1 MPESDLVRIEAEAQ
15 TGAWAVERGFG
26 PAASLHALGDPD
38 RPARVAR
45 VLEVDGPSL
54 VLGSSQPVD
63 LVDSERV
70 AAAGVAVA
78 RRRSG
83 GGAVYLDPGRQV
95 WVDLLV
101 PRGDRLWDDDVVR
114 AANWAGELWRAVA
127 ASLAGEPASVH
138 RGGSVGGRWGRLICF
153 AGLGPAEVTVGGRKV
168 VGISQRRSRDW
179 TRIQTMARIAPG
191 EGAPTPAPAPAVGAG
206 PGPCPDRGPGSG
218 AGAVLDEAAL
228 LALTEDGRSRGRAV
242 VAARSGALAA
252 GPGPVVEALLS
263 LLPS

>member
-1 MPESDLVRIEAEAQ
+1 MPESDLVRIEAEAR

-26 PAASLHALGDPD
+26 PAASLHALGDPA

-45 VLEVDGPSL
+45 VLEVDRPSL
-54 VLGSSQPVD
+54 VLGSSQPLG
-63 LVDSERV
+63 LVDSERA

-83 GGAVYLDPGRQV
+83 GGAVYLDPGRHV

-114 AANWAGELWRAVA
+114 AAIWAGELWGAVA
-127 ASLAGEPASVH
+127 ASLVGEPASVH
-138 RGGSVGGRWGRLICF
+138 RGGSAGGRWGRLICF

-191 EGAPTPAPAPAVGAG
+191 EGAPTPAPVVGAG
-206 PGPCPDRGPGSG
+206 PGPCPDRGAGSG
-218 AGAVLDEAAL
+218 AGAVLDEAGL
-228 LALTEDGRSRGRAV
+228 LVLTEDERSRGRAV

>member
-26 PAASLHALGDPD
+26 PAASLHALGDPA
-38 RPARVAR
+38 RPARAAR

-54 VLGSSQPVD
+54 VLGSSQPLD
-63 LVDSERV
+63 LIDSERA

-83 GGAVYLDPGRQV
+83 GGAVYLDPGRHV

-114 AANWAGELWRAVA
+114 AAGWAGELWGAVA
-127 ASLAGEPASVH
+127 ASLTGEPASVH

-191 EGAPTPAPAPAVGAG
+191 EGAPTPAPVVGAG
-206 PGPCPDRGPGSG
+206 PGPCPDRGAGSG

-228 LALTEDGRSRGRAV
+228 LALTEDERSRGRAV

>member
-1 MPESDLVRIEAEAQ
+1 MPGPDLVRIEAEAQ
-15 TGAWAVERGFG
+15 TGAWAIERGFG
-26 PAASLHALGDPD
+26 PAASLHALGEPA

-54 VLGSSQPVD
+54 VLGSSQPVG
-63 LVDSERV
+63 LVDLERA

-83 GGAVYLDPGRQV
+83 GGAVYLDPGRHV

-114 AANWAGELWRAVA
+114 AAIWAGELWGAVA

-138 RGGSVGGRWGRLICF
+138 RGGSAGGRWGRLICF

-179 TRIQTMARIAPG
+179 TRIQTMTRIAPG
-191 EGAPTPAPAPAVGAG
+191 EGAPTPAPAVGAG
-206 PGPCPDRGPGSG
+206 PGPCPDRGAGSG
-218 AGAVLDEAAL
+218 AGAVLDEAGL
-228 LALTEDGRSRGRAV
+228 LVLTEDERSQVRAV

>member
-1 MPESDLVRIEAEAQ
+1 M
-15 TGAWAVERGFG
+15 
-26 PAASLHALGDPD
+26 
-38 RPARVAR
+38 AR

-54 VLGSSQPVD
+54 VLGSSQPLD
-63 LVDSERV
+63 LVDSERA

-83 GGAVYLDPGRQV
+83 GGAVYLSPGRQV

-101 PRGDRLWDDDVVR
+101 PRGDRLWDDDVIR
-114 AANWAGELWRAVA
+114 AAIWAGEMWSAAV

-138 RGGSVGGRWGRLICF
+138 RGRSAGGRWGRLICF

-179 TRIQTMARIAPG
+179 TRIQTMARIAPD
-191 EGAPTPAPAPAVGAG
+191 EDAPTPSPALSAGAAS
-206 PGPCPDRGPGSG
+206 DSARSG
-218 AGAVLDEAAL
+218 AAFDEAAL
-228 LALTEDGRSRGRAV
+228 LALTEDERSRVRAV

-252 GPGPVVEALLS
+252 GPEAVVEAFLS
-263 LLPS
+263 LLPN

>member
-1 MPESDLVRIEAEAQ
+1 M
-15 TGAWAVERGFG
+15 
-26 PAASLHALGDPD
+26 
-38 RPARVAR
+38 AR

-54 VLGSSQPVD
+54 VLGSSQP
-63 LVDSERV
+63 LGLIDSEKA

-83 GGAVYLDPGRQV
+83 GGAVYLSPGRQV

-101 PRGDRLWDDDVVR
+101 PRGDRLWDDDVIR
-114 AANWAGELWRAVA
+114 AAIWAGEMWSAAV

-138 RGGSVGGRWGRLICF
+138 RGKSADDRWGRLICF

-179 TRIQTMARIAPG
+179 ARIQTMARIGPG
-191 EGAPTPAPAPAVGAG
+191 EDSPTPSPASAGA
-206 PGPCPDRGPGSG
+206 GPGSG
-218 AGAVLDEAAL
+218 AGEDSPTPSSALSAGAASDSARSGAAFDEAAL
-228 LALTEDGRSRGRAV
+228 LALTEGERSRVRAV

-252 GPGPVVEALLS
+252 GPEAVVEALLS
-263 LLPS
+263 LLPN

>member
-1 MPESDLVRIEAEAQ
+1 MPEPDLVRIEAEAR

-26 PAASLHALGDPD
+26 PAASLHALGDPA

-54 VLGSSQPVD
+54 VLGSSQPVG
-63 LVDSERV
+63 LVDSERA

-83 GGAVYLDPGRQV
+83 GGAVYLDPGRHV

-114 AANWAGELWRAVA
+114 AAIWAGDLWGAVA

-138 RGGSVGGRWGRLICF
+138 RGGSAGGRWGRLICF

-179 TRIQTMARIAPG
+179 TRIQTMARTAPG
-191 EGAPTPAPAPAVGAG
+191 EGAPTPGLVVGAG
-206 PGPCPDRGPGSG
+206 PGPCPDRGAGSG

-228 LALTEDGRSRGRAV
+228 LVLTEDERSRGRAV

>member
-1 MPESDLVRIEAEAQ
+1 M
-15 TGAWAVERGFG
+15 
-26 PAASLHALGDPD
+26 
-38 RPARVAR
+38 AR

-54 VLGSSQPVD
+54 VLGSSQP
-63 LVDSERV
+63 LGLIDSEKA

-83 GGAVYLDPGRQV
+83 GGAVYLGPGRQV

-101 PRGDRLWDDDVVR
+101 PRGDRLWDDDVIR
-114 AANWAGELWRAVA
+114 AAVWAGEMWSAAV

-138 RGGSVGGRWGRLICF
+138 RGRSAGGRWGRLICF

-179 TRIQTMARIAPG
+179 ARIQTMARIAPD
-191 EGAPTPAPAPAVGAG
+191 EDAPTPSPASAAGA
-206 PGPCPDRGPGSG
+206 GPGSG
-218 AGAVLDEAAL
+218 AGGDAPTPSSALSAGAASDSARSGAAFDEAAL
-228 LALTEDGRSRGRAV
+228 LALTEDERSRVRAV

-252 GPGPVVEALLS
+252 GPEAVVEALLS
-263 LLPS
+263 LLPN

>member
-1 MPESDLVRIEAEAQ
+1 M
-15 TGAWAVERGFG
+15 
-26 PAASLHALGDPD
+26 
-38 RPARVAR
+38 AR

-54 VLGSSQPVD
+54 VLGSSQPLD
-63 LVDSERV
+63 LVDSERA

-83 GGAVYLDPGRQV
+83 GGAVYLSPGRQV

-101 PRGDRLWDDDVVR
+101 PRGDRLWDDDVIR
-114 AANWAGELWRAVA
+114 AASWAGETWSAAV

-138 RGGSVGGRWGRLICF
+138 RGRSAGGRWGRLICF

-179 TRIQTMARIAPG
+179 TRIQTMARIAPD
-191 EGAPTPAPAPAVGAG
+191 EDAPTPSPASAAGAG
-206 PGPCPDRGPGSG
+206 PGSDPALGAASGSG
-218 AGAVLDEAAL
+218 PTQGAGPDSARSGAAFDEAAL
-228 LALTEDGRSRGRAV
+228 LALTEDERSRVRAV

-252 GPGPVVEALLS
+252 GPEAVVEALLS
-263 LLPS
+263 LLPN